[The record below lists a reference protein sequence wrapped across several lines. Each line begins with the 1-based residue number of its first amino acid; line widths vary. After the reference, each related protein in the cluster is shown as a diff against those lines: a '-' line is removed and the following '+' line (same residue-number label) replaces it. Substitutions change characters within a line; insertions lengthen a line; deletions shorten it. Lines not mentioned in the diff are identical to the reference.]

1 MIEYTVVSR
10 VVVGIRSRNP
20 DDHRDW
26 YDLREPDKY
35 PTTSRH
41 IPTFAAKIYHLRR
54 IWELGMVV
62 GIPTAEFPDPGPDGL
77 FKIPIPTSRRDIAN
91 YPTAGRDLSGS
102 VGTDIFPD
110 TYRHIPTHPNLL
122 LVSPWNERNESRD
135 KPCRD
140 SCRDIKVVG
149 YLTGFI
155 GFPQVVRIPVPTAVG
170 RPGFRDVSGAK
181 SRRPHLMRT

>member
-1 MIEYTVVSR
+1 
-10 VVVGIRSRNP
+10 
-20 DDHRDW
+20 
-26 YDLREPDKY
+26 
-35 PTTSRH
+35 
-41 IPTFAAKIYHLRR
+41 
-54 IWELGMVV
+54 MVV

-181 SRRPHLMRT
+181 SRRPPLAYNLNFRHSLMKLNSLRIFYC